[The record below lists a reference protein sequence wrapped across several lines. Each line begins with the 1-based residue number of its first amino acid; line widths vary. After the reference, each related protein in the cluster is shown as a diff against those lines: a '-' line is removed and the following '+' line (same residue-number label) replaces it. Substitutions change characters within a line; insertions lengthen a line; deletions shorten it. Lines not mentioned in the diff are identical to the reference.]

1 LILHGKIKK
10 YLSNTRW
17 FHATTLDDWH
27 EINKNG
33 VIADYN
39 KETSAGLDFGYGFY
53 MTNDNFK
60 AEKFIYG
67 LKKVDSLAK
76 DDVMTIAEFT
86 FSPLNWFEANK
97 YNTYIINSHND
108 EFANFVYENRMYNI
122 NGSKQHKYD
131 VIFGVMT
138 DTRPNKIIDEHKA
151 GIIPKSVV
159 LDEFKKSISMK
170 QLSLHNQKLC
180 DMIKPV
186 KAYVFEIDSENKTL
200 RKELDQNGRT

>member
-10 YLSNTRW
+10 YLSNTCW

-27 EINKNG
+27 DINQNG
-33 VIADYN
+33 VIAEINRD
-39 KETSAGLDFGYGFY
+39 TSAGLDFGYGFY
-53 MTNDNFK
+53 MTNDSFK
-60 AEKFIYG
+60 AENFIYG
-67 LKKVDSLAK
+67 LKKVGSLVK
-76 DDVMTIAEFT
+76 DDVMTIVEFS
-86 FSPLNWFEANK
+86 FSPLNWFEASE

-131 VIFGVMT
+131 AIFGVMT
-138 DTRPNKIIDEHKA
+138 DTRPIELMKKHRA
-151 GIIPKSVV
+151 GILSKSEV

-186 KAYVFEIDSENKTL
+186 KAYIFEIDSENKIH
-200 RKELDQNGRT
+200 RKELD